1 MIKIFPL
8 DFLGQ
13 GALLQP
19 KDGRLHDLAIDFC
32 AKQLTEEVNL
42 SQFGKVF
49 IAAETDNGTPVA
61 VEGITGYAMRPDIS
75 LFRAISARATA
86 KLHHRWH
93 TFFADNGILGSDV
106 FIHLSN
112 KETPEQRCANWN
124 NELMAALA
132 IPADRFLVKVRAM

>member
-1 MIKIFPL
+1 MIKVFPL

-19 KDGRLHDLAIDFC
+19 KDSHLHDLAIDFC
-32 AKQLTEEVNL
+32 SREVAGDVNL

-49 IAAETDNGTPVA
+49 IAAETERDHPVK
-61 VEGITGYAMRPDIS
+61 VEGITGYVMRPDIS

-93 TFFADNGILGSDV
+93 SFFADNGI
-106 FIHLSN
+106 
-112 KETPEQRCANWN
+112 
-124 NELMAALA
+124 
-132 IPADRFLVKVRAM
+132 